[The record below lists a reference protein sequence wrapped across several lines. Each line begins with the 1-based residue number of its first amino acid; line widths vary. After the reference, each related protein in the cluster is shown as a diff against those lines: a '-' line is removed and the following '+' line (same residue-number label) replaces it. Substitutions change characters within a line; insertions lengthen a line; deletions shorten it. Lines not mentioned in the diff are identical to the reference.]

1 MKSQE
6 PQEKKFRQLSDQEL
20 EKVTGGTGLGIA
32 DPSQERC
39 FDKAN
44 LPGGKCGSLYSI
56 EKGDQCCMEGR
67 GIGIGAGID
76 IILAGAEQQ
85 Y

>member
-1 MKSQE
+1 MK
-6 PQEKKFRQLSDQEL
+6 EKAKKQFTELSDQEL

-39 FDKAN
+39 FDKAK

-56 EKGDQCCMEGR
+56 EKGDQCCKE
-67 GIGIGAGID
+67 GIGIGIWAWAGI
-76 IILAGAEQQ
+76 GVE
-85 Y
+85 